1 MTRSRQTVQ
10 VRQDKR
16 GGRVSQSAL
25 VLQSVESVQSPL
37 RLADF
42 AIGSLVVAVR
52 PADRATEA
60 VPSRNCR
67 LAAGDICYVVARP
80 DTLQHLKPRGRVP
93 EWMADDSYPFLSPGL
108 P

>member
-60 VPSRNCR
+60 VPSRNRR
-67 LAAGDICYVVARP
+67 LAAGDTCYVVARP

-93 EWMADDSYPFLSPGL
+93 GWMADDS
-108 P
+108 